1 MQRKL
6 AHRGAAGVWVMAAC
20 LAGGCTE
27 LVGPDSRPVSL
38 RDYDSVIIEDVQLA
52 ESVPDPDMAP
62 LLRGLLQKDLLTS
75 EHWKQGEDFDV
86 EAFGQLLEHYATTPG
101 LMHDPPMPAAATQEE
116 FRRHREEME
125 QELRPLLGKPRGT
138 RPIRLRATITRL
150 DLPGAACQLVLGGRA
165 NASCTVSVHGLDSDE
180 PIGTADVVVSHGIP
194 QLPVVPFAVAARA
207 VAGLVAGGEY
217 TRQHVYDLMAEMSRE
232 IVTALEQAKRR
243 PGNRGEDD
251 ASEPS
256 ASSEGSENVTGNVG
270 LSGDW

>member
-1 MQRKL
+1 
-6 AHRGAAGVWVMAAC
+6 
-20 LAGGCTE
+20 
-27 LVGPDSRPVSL
+27 
-38 RDYDSVIIEDVQLA
+38 
-52 ESVPDPDMAP
+52 
-62 LLRGLLQKDLLTS
+62 
-75 EHWKQGEDFDV
+75 
-86 EAFGQLLEHYATTPG
+86 
-101 LMHDPPMPAAATQEE
+101 
-116 FRRHREEME
+116 
-125 QELRPLLGKPRGT
+125 
-138 RPIRLRATITRL
+138 
-150 DLPGAACQLVLGGRA
+150 
-165 NASCTVSVHGLDSDE
+165 
-180 PIGTADVVVSHGIP
+180 VVVSHGIP

>member
-6 AHRGAAGVWVMAAC
+6 AHRGAAGVWVIAAC

-52 ESVPDPDMAP
+52 DSVPDAEMAP

-75 EHWKQGEDFDV
+75 EHWKQGDPFDV
-86 EAFGQLLEHYATTPG
+86 EAFGQFLEHYATTPG
-101 LMHDPPMPAAATQEE
+101 TAHDRPMPAAATQEE
-116 FRRHREEME
+116 FRKHREEME
-125 QELRPLLGKPRGT
+125 EELRPLLDKPRGT
-138 RPIRLRATITRL
+138 RPVRLRATITRL

-165 NASCTVSVHGLDSDE
+165 NASCTVSVHGIDSEE

-232 IVTALEQAKRR
+232 IVTALEQAKQRR
-243 PGNRGEDD
+243 ASRGGDD
-251 ASEPS
+251 A
-256 ASSEGSENVTGNVG
+256 SEGSENVTGNVG
-270 LSGDW
+270 VGEDW